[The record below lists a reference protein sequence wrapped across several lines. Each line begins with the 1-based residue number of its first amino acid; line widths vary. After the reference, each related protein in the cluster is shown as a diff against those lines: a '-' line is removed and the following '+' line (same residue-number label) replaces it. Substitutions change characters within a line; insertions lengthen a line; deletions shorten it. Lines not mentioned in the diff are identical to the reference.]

1 MEEKHRLAGYSSWS
15 AQGREPIDAVE
26 PDRKLI
32 EMAQRGDAMAV
43 SELYAR
49 YQRRVLNYL
58 YRFTGSREA
67 AEDLTQETFIR
78 VVKNLGRY
86 RPTGSVAGW
95 IFRIAKNLA
104 LNGIRDRKG
113 KEDLLLDAPKESAE
127 GDEMTPMEIVADTRP
142 SPAQEAG
149 RSEVEEAVQK
159 ALLEL
164 PPIFREV
171 VLLCDVQGC
180 AYKEAAEILGCPIDT
195 VASRLARGRA
205 KLAQLLGYLRQE
217 APSSRSEAPPSAGI
231 GHSRTREEGA
241 P

>member
-1 MEEKHRLAGYSSWS
+1 MEEKRRPVGYSSWGG
-15 AQGREPIDAVE
+15 QGRLPIDAVE
-26 PDRKLI
+26 PDQKLVR
-32 EMAQRGDAMAV
+32 MAQSGDAAAV

-58 YRFTGSREA
+58 YRFTGSRET

-78 VVKNLGRY
+78 VVRNLGRY
-86 RPTGSVAGW
+86 RPTGSVAAW

-113 KEDLLLDAPKESAE
+113 KEELLLDAPKERE
-127 GDEMTPMEIVADTRP
+127 GGDEMTLMEIIADTRP

-164 PPIFREV
+164 PPVFREA
-171 VLLCDVQGC
+171 VLLCDLQGC
-180 AYKEAAEILGCPIDT
+180 AYKEAAKILGCPIDT
-195 VASRLARGRA
+195 AASRLARGRA
-205 KLAQLLGYLRQE
+205 RLAQLLGYL
-217 APSSRSEAPPSAGI
+217 AP
-231 GHSRTREEGA
+231 
-241 P
+241 

>member
-1 MEEKHRLAGYSSWS
+1 MEEKRQLAGYSSWETE
-15 AQGREPIDAVE
+15 GREPIDAVE
-26 PDRKLI
+26 PDQRLVA
-32 EMAQRGDAMAV
+32 MAQRGDAMAV

-49 YQRRVLNYL
+49 YQRRILNYL

-78 VVKNLGRY
+78 VVRNLGRY

-95 IFRIAKNLA
+95 IYRIAKNLA

-113 KEDLLLDAPKESAE
+113 KEEISLDEQRENVE
-127 GDEMTPMEIVADTRP
+127 GEEMTPLQIVADTRP

-149 RSEVEEAVQK
+149 RAEVNEAVQK

-164 PPIFREV
+164 PPVFREAV
-171 VLLCDVQGC
+171 VLCDIQGC

-205 KLAQLLGYLRQE
+205 KLAELLGFLQEGLR
-217 APSSRSEAPPSAGI
+217 
-231 GHSRTREEGA
+231 
-241 P
+241 

>member
-1 MEEKHRLAGYSSWS
+1 MEKDKSFRDNPRVEEKGRPAGYSLWS

-26 PDRKLI
+26 PDQKLVQ
-32 EMAQRGDAMAV
+32 MAQRGDAMAV

-78 VVKNLGRY
+78 VVRNLGRY

-113 KEDLLLDAPKESAE
+113 KEELLLDELKDNEE

-142 SPAQEAG
+142 SPAQQAG
-149 RSEVEEAVQK
+149 RLVMEEAVQK

-164 PPIFREV
+164 PPIFHEV

-205 KLAQLLGYLRQE
+205 KLTELLGYLK
-217 APSSRSEAPPSAGI
+217 
-231 GHSRTREEGA
+231 EGA

>member
-1 MEEKHRLAGYSSWS
+1 MEKDKPSRERQPVEERRRLSGYSLWG
-15 AQGREPIDAVE
+15 APGREPIDAVE
-26 PDRKLI
+26 PDRKLV
-32 EMAQRGDAMAV
+32 EMAQRGDAMAM

-49 YQRRVLNYL
+49 YQRRILNYL

-67 AEDLTQETFIR
+67 AEDLTQETFVR
-78 VVKNLGRY
+78 VVRHLGTY

-95 IFRIAKNLA
+95 IYRIAKNLA

-113 KEDLLLDAPKESAE
+113 KGDLSLDEPRENAE

-149 RSEVEEAVQK
+149 RTELEQAVQR
-159 ALLEL
+159 ALLEVA
-164 PPIFREV
+164 PVYREAV
-171 VLLCDVQGC
+171 VLCDIQGC

-205 KLAQLLGYLRQE
+205 KLAELLGYLQ
-217 APSSRSEAPPSAGI
+217 
-231 GHSRTREEGA
+231 EGA

>member
-1 MEEKHRLAGYSSWS
+1 MEKDKASRDRRPLEERRRLPGCSSWS

-26 PDRKLI
+26 PDRTLI
-32 EMAQRGDAMAV
+32 QRAQRGDAMGM

-67 AEDLTQETFIR
+67 AEDLTQETFVR
-78 VVKNLGRY
+78 VVRHLARY
-86 RPTGSVAGW
+86 RPTGSVGGW
-95 IFRIAKNLA
+95 IYRIAKNLA

-113 KEDLLLDAPKESAE
+113 KEELWLDEPRQNAE
-127 GDEMTPMEIVADTRP
+127 GDEMTPLEIVADARP

-149 RSEVEEAVQK
+149 RSEVEEAVQR
-159 ALLEL
+159 ALLQI
-164 PPIFREV
+164 PPVYREV
-171 VLLCDVQGC
+171 VVLCDIQGC

-205 KLAQLLGYLRQE
+205 RMAALLGYLKE
-217 APSSRSEAPPSAGI
+217 G
-231 GHSRTREEGA
+231 TR
-241 P
+241 